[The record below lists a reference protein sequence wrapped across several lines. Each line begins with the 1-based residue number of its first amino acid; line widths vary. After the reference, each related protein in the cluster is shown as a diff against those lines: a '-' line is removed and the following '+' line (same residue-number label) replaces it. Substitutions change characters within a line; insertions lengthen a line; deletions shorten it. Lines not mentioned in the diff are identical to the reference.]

1 MCISISIYEE
11 VHDLC
16 NVLKTFAQASP
27 ISFYLSYPL
36 GYSIFLFFSPFIL
49 SSRQIYTIRDPY
61 HLKRTLVETN
71 RPCQTNVLRT
81 VLFLH
86 LRRNIAT
93 VSTLYNME
101 EMLGTF
107 EIPSH
112 LRHGTSMAI
121 KWTMLTIHQFSIS
134 WNFNGIY
141 NIAMSGKYKS
151 PSSP

>member
-1 MCISISIYEE
+1 MHFHFNLRRGTRFMQRIENICSS
-11 VHDLC
+11 
-16 NVLKTFAQASP
+16 SP
-27 ISFYLSYPL
+27 ISFYPSYPL
-36 GYSIFLFFSPFIL
+36 GSSISLFFSPLIL

-71 RPCQTNVLRT
+71 RPCQTSVLRT

-93 VSTLYNME
+93 VSMLYNME
-101 EMLGTF
+101 EMLSTF

-121 KWTMLTIHQFSIS
+121 KWTMLTIQQFSIS
-134 WNFNGIY
+134 WNFNGTY

>member
-1 MCISISIYEE
+1 MHFHFNLRRGTRFMQRIENICS
-11 VHDLC
+11 
-16 NVLKTFAQASP
+16 
-27 ISFYLSYPL
+27 SFSYFLLS
-36 GYSIFLFFSPFIL
+36 FLSTWFLHLPFFSPLIL
-49 SSRQIYTIRDPY
+49 SSRQIYTICDPY

-71 RPCQTNVLRT
+71 RPCQTSVLRT
-81 VLFLH
+81 VLFLY

-93 VSTLYNME
+93 VSMLYNME
-101 EMLGTF
+101 EMLSTF

-121 KWTMLTIHQFSIS
+121 KWTMLTIQQFSIS